1 MRSAVAMKK
10 RKFTKKRKLAKLRP
24 RAAMKDTELA
34 IILTKHITM
43 ANFLKHG
50 NGKPTR
56 KDVENATVQKKNLR
70 KQAEKSSKMWKEIH
84 DNNSGRLCFAASVV
98 KSALAI
104 VRSKKKTWSMPE

>member
-10 RKFTKKRKLAKLRP
+10 RKFTNKRKLAKLRP

-56 KDVENATVQKKNLR
+56 KDVENAAVQKKNLR
-70 KQAEKSSKMWKEIH
+70 KQDLIW
-84 DNNSGRLCFAASVV
+84 
-98 KSALAI
+98 ALFWEHFLP
-104 VRSKKKTWSMPE
+104 TNMQH